1 MYIALWIVQILL
13 ALAFLMAGGAKTF
26 TPIEKLRTQMGWA
39 RHATTPIVR
48 LVGVL
53 ELAGAVGLILPAA
66 TKIAPW
72 LTPLA
77 AVGLV
82 LAMIGAV
89 IVHIRL
95 NETKQITTPLVLLL
109 LSLFIV
115 VGYYAIV
122 PVA

>member
-1 MYIALWIVQILL
+1 MKWS
-13 ALAFLMAGGAKTF
+13 T
-26 TPIEKLRTQMGWA
+26 
-39 RHATTPIVR
+39 HAPTPIVR
-48 LVGVL
+48 LVGIL
-53 ELAGAVGLILPAA
+53 ELAGALGLILPAA

-89 IVHIRL
+89 ITHLRL
-95 NETKQITTPLVLLL
+95 NEAKQIGVPLVLLL
-109 LSLFIV
+109 LSLFIAI
-115 VGYYAIV
+115 GYYAVV